1 MRILHLKRA
10 SYPLVPWSHHSAP
23 SSMKGPNFVPV
34 SGSRDCLRRKS
45 TLSELDFCRVSDWF
59 APWGASYTFVVEQA
73 KTKAVEVALA
83 DLDIGNT
90 NSRARSTS
98 QSSKLS
104 EACSSASYSSVS
116 SQDSHHSNIATPIS
130 TMGDETL
137 PPSLPRISYEDWS
150 KFGINLFAPKLLN
163 PHSKIYYHYPNVEKK
178 KTHVNHLTGNRSRL
192 RSSTVHGYSHPQD
205 KGNHNFNTPVNPQSP
220 NLPAQNRPHPQS
232 PLTRF
237 CSLRHP
243 LERNYTR

>member
-1 MRILHLKRA
+1 MSLSHSTSDKSSPSLSVVTSSNMHQHSSASDSNFKHADSSSQTRKLPLGAMVSPLSPFFNERA
-10 SYPLVPWSHHSAP
+10 
-23 SSMKGPNFVPV
+23 K
-34 SGSRDCLRRKS
+34 
-45 TLSELDFCRVSDWF
+45 FC
-59 APWGASYTFVVEQA
+59 ALEQA

-178 KTHVNHLTGNRSRL
+178 KTHVNHLNGNRSRL

>member
-1 MRILHLKRA
+1 MSLSHLASDKSSPSLSVVTSSNMHQHSSTSDSNFKNADSPSQTRKLPLGAMVSPLSPFFNERA
-10 SYPLVPWSHHSAP
+10 
-23 SSMKGPNFVPV
+23 K
-34 SGSRDCLRRKS
+34 
-45 TLSELDFCRVSDWF
+45 FC
-59 APWGASYTFVVEQA
+59 ALEQA
-73 KTKAVEVALA
+73 KTKAVEDAFA
-83 DLDIGNT
+83 DLDIGNA
-90 NSRARSTS
+90 NNRARSTS

-130 TMGDETL
+130 TMDAETL
-137 PPSLPRISYEDWS
+137 PPSLPRISYEEWS

-163 PHSKIYYHYPNVEKK
+163 PHSKIYYHYPTVENKK
-178 KTHVNHLTGNRSRL
+178 NHVNHLTGNRSRL
-192 RSSTVHGYSHPQD
+192 RSSTVHGYSHPEGKD
-205 KGNHNFNTPVNPQSP
+205 HRNLNTPVNPQSP
-220 NLPAQNRPHPQS
+220 SLPAQNRPHPRS